1 MENETTELQPVELT
15 FEDVKLTCPIESGHR
30 MIPVKT
36 VCTIIDVDFKTQDN
50 WIKEHPFL
58 SQLYRTAPTTG
69 ADGKQYE
76 MRCLSIFDLA
86 FWVGSVRLVNRKPGS
101 IERQYRFMT
110 WLREKMMDFYKSV
123 DVWIQENKYEQQLIE
138 LKEQTEEQ
146 LLMAKQTVKE
156 LSGKL
161 KEIEVTIEDI
171 RLHRFTGQTAL
182 PFPEDG

>member
-1 MENETTELQPVELT
+1 
-15 FEDVKLTCPIESGHR
+15 
-30 MIPVKT
+30 
-36 VCTIIDVDFKTQDN
+36 
-50 WIKEHPFL
+50 
-58 SQLYRTAPTTG
+58 
-69 ADGKQYE
+69 
-76 MRCLSIFDLA
+76 
-86 FWVGSVRLVNRKPGS
+86 
-101 IERQYRFMT
+101 MT